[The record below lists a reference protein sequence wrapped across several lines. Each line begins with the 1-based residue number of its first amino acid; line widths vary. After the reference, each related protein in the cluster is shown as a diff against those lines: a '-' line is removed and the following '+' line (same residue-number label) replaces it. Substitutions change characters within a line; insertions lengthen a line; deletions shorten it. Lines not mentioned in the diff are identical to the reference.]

1 MLQPGQSARLS
12 KAAFPMSSHLGSGAS
27 AVHGGA
33 FARTVGFCDPCAMQ
47 QKKKQ
52 KAGVGGG
59 GGEQQTREYAS
70 LSIDS
75 VLQI

>member
-1 MLQPGQSARLS
+1 
-12 KAAFPMSSHLGSGAS
+12 MSSHLGSGAS

-47 QKKKQ
+47 QKKKK

-59 GGEQQTREYAS
+59 GGGRTDQGICK
-70 LSIDS
+70 LVD
-75 VLQI
+75 